1 MTNITNLQFILD
13 NKPQTLIHDTRDF
26 TPSGI
31 NIQPLEEN
39 RGSIRPSPPTG
50 IISSTTAR
58 KQGSMAPQDVSRRP
72 ANQLT
77 IIKMQ

>member
-13 NKPQTLIHDTRDF
+13 NKPQNLIHDIKDF

-31 NIQPLEEN
+31 NIQPQAIPTNRHQQQQEN
-39 RGSIRPSPPTG
+39 
-50 IISSTTAR
+50 
-58 KQGSMAPQDVSRRP
+58 KAPWRHQDVSRRP